1 MLETIK
7 EILTHYV
14 DLPADE
20 IRDDAKLVE
29 ELNLTS
35 FAVMGL
41 MGELEEEFGITVDET
56 ELTDIR
62 TVEDI
67 ATYVQKK
74 QQE

>member
-1 MLETIK
+1 MLEKIK

-14 DLPADE
+14 DLEPEE
-20 IRDDAKLVE
+20 IREDSKLVE

-35 FAVMGL
+35 FAVMGM

-67 ATYVQKK
+67 AAYVQKK